1 MEAHLMGVARKVPL
15 AEALASVDFPVY
27 GLVRPIFG
35 FQHSGTSLECDV
47 FLSYYSEQYM
57 QKLAKAQRHL
67 ASNRVIS
74 VSTIT
79 SRKGSQETYD
89 RIVSPPPFS
98 GTTYTPIITSSAGRD
113 PYEGME
119 PHVLERAEFL
129 IDETHFI
136 GDGKHYG
143 YPYFY
148 TWMNIISN
156 KTNIWC
162 ELHGPDLNEVFEIL
176 QSLCALA

>member
-1 MEAHLMGVARKVPL
+1 MGIARKVLL

-27 GLVRPIFG
+27 GMARPIFG
-35 FQHSGTSLECDV
+35 FLHTCTLLERDV
-47 FLSYYSEQYM
+47 SVSYCSEQYI
-57 QKLAKAQRHL
+57 QKLVEAQRHL

-98 GTTYTPIITSSAGRD
+98 GTTYTPVIISSAGRD
-113 PYEGME
+113 PYEGMV
-119 PHVLERAEFL
+119 PHVLKKAEFV
-129 IDETHFI
+129 IDGTHFI

-143 YPYFY
+143 HPYFY
-148 TWMNIISN
+148 TWMNISSN
-156 KTNIWC
+156 KTNIWGNF
-162 ELHGPDLNEVFEIL
+162 HGPELEEVFEML
-176 QSLCALA
+176 QSLHVLA

>member
-1 MEAHLMGVARKVPL
+1 MGVARKVPL
-15 AEALASVDFPVY
+15 AEALASVDIPVY

-35 FQHSGTSLECDV
+35 FLHSGTSLERDV

-57 QKLAKAQRHL
+57 QKMAEAQRRL

-74 VSTIT
+74 VSTII
-79 SRKGSQETYD
+79 SGKGSQEMYD

-98 GTTYTPIITSSAGRD
+98 GTTYTPVITSSAGRD

-143 YPYFY
+143 HPFFY
-148 TWMNIISN
+148 TWIRIGST

-162 ELHGPDLNEVFEIL
+162 NFYGPDLNEVFEIL
-176 QSLCALA
+176 QSLRVLA